1 MVEFVKHL
9 CKLKKELK
17 FFMKWPFNKFIYVV
31 WKKEEAEAWVIQ
43 IG

>member
-1 MVEFVKHL
+1 MPVFLQVVLSFMVEFVKHL

-31 WKKEEAEAWVIQ
+31 
-43 IG
+43 